1 MHLATQ
7 EQKVLERSVRVI
19 VAWAEL
25 LLALLR
31 TRESPDIRM
40 KNLLSPDS
48 ENGRRLIELVDD
60 LIRLFSKK
68 RYRLDSRVTFEL
80 TQPDDSRVP
89 DLLYALRLYLTGDD
103 GASTIRIS
111 RVSEDTS

>member
-1 MHLATQ
+1 MELA
-7 EQKVLERSVRVI
+7 VRRI
-19 VAWAEL
+19 LSWCEL

-40 KNLLSPDS
+40 KSLLSPDS
-48 ENGRRLIELVDD
+48 EHGRTFIAVVDD
-60 LIRLFSKK
+60 LIRLFVDK
-68 RYRLDSRVTFEL
+68 RYRLDSRVSFEL

-103 GASTIRIS
+103 GASMIRIS
-111 RVSEDTS
+111 RVSEDAS